1 MSAWLNLVLVVP
13 GSDAEAWSEALLEQG
28 ALSISVEDAE
38 RDALA
43 EQPLFDEP
51 GQERSALIWPHC
63 RLLALFEANTDAAAV
78 MAHCCKATA
87 LPVPE
92 FALQSL
98 HDQDWV
104 RASQSQFV
112 PIQIASRLWV
122 VPTWHEPPEPHA
134 INLRLDPG
142 QAFGSGDHPTTRLCL
157 RWLEQNLRGGESVLD
172 YGCGSGILSIAA
184 AKLGATGVVG
194 IDIDP
199 AAVRTARENANANAI
214 SATFSVAPL
223 ALCPPV
229 DIVIANILAYP
240 LCALAPLLKKSVR
253 VGGRVVLSGIISRQ
267 TELVLQAYA
276 TCVSL
281 TVHSQDADWVCLSG
295 VRSE

>member
-1 MSAWLNLVLVVP
+1 VNAWLNVVFVVP
-13 GSDAEAWSEALLEQG
+13 GRDAEAWSEALLEQG

-38 RDALA
+38 RDPLA

-51 GQERSALIWPHC
+51 GQEPSALWPRC
-63 RLLALFEANTDAAAV
+63 RLLALFEASADAAAA
-78 MAHCCKATA
+78 MARCCTATA
-87 LPVPE
+87 LPLPD

-112 PIQIASRLWV
+112 PIEIASRLWV
-122 VPTWHEPPEPHA
+122 VPTWHDPPDPNA

-157 RWLEQNLRGGESVLD
+157 RWLEQNLSGGESVLD

-184 AKLGATGVVG
+184 AKLGASEVVG

-199 AAVRTARENANANAI
+199 AAVQTARENAAANAI
-214 SATFSVAPL
+214 TATFSVAPV
-223 ALCPPV
+223 ALRPAF

-240 LCALAPLLKKSVR
+240 LCALAPLLKASVR
-253 VGGRVVLSGIISRQ
+253 LGGQIVLSGIISRQ
-267 TELVLQAYA
+267 TELVVQAYA
-276 TCVSL
+276 PCVALS
-281 TVHSQDADWVCLSG
+281 VHSQAADWVCLSG